1 VPPRRPGGGE
11 PPHPQ
16 HPRFPAG
23 SPGSAASPRA
33 PGSPASPKI
42 PGSPGSPGSPATPR
56 TPGSAGA
63 RTPAPVSRRPRQAAP
78 RSRALAG
85 VAGVLA
91 VGTLLS
97 RLTGMF
103 RTLGTAWALGAN
115 GVSDAYILANTTPNI
130 IYDLLVGGVLAG
142 TLVPVFVELL
152 NTPDAD
158 GGEDAGWR
166 GISAVCT
173 AVLAVLAVVTAVF
186 WLATPTIV
194 HVYTVLNHGAQIAAE
209 RRLAVSLLYLFVPQL
224 VLYGLTAV
232 AGALLQAKRR
242 YAPPMY
248 TPILN
253 NLVVIGV
260 LIAYAVLVGA
270 TTPAAVHGN
279 HTAVLLLGLGTT
291 GGVAAMTFALFPFLA
306 RAGVRVRPVWD
317 PFHPACRK
325 IVRLASW
332 VFGVVVANQVAL
344 FVVMLLSNH
353 RTGDYSAYSYAYLFM
368 TLPYGVWTVSV
379 MSPMETE
386 VAHSWQAGDR
396 PAARRQ
402 LVESIW
408 VVIVMIIPA
417 ALGMAVLARPAIQ
430 IVLEHGNLGVQGARA
445 TSDALI
451 AMALGL
457 PAFSLFLV
465 FMRAFQ
471 AVQDTRSMFFI
482 YLVENGLNIALDLA
496 LYHRFGIRGLA
507 AGLSLAYLGGAIVGA
522 VHLSR
527 RMGGIGG
534 GRLATAFGLVVV
546 AAALA
551 AGAAWAVSSGLAHL
565 PGGTRQIGV
574 AARVIVGA
582 GAGVT
587 VYLLAARG
595 LGFDE
600 MRKLLQGGRQ
610 HP

>member
-1 VPPRRPGGGE
+1 
-11 PPHPQ
+11 
-16 HPRFPAG
+16 
-23 SPGSAASPRA
+23 
-33 PGSPASPKI
+33 
-42 PGSPGSPGSPATPR
+42 
-56 TPGSAGA
+56 
-63 RTPAPVSRRPRQAAP
+63 
-78 RSRALAG
+78 

-91 VGTLLS
+91 VGTMLS
-97 RLTGMF
+97 RLTGML
-103 RTLGTAWALGAN
+103 RTMGTAWALGSN

-130 IYDLLVGGVLAG
+130 IYDLVLGGALAG

-152 NTPDAD
+152 NTPSAD
-158 GGEDAGWR
+158 GGEEAGWR

-173 AVLAVLAVVTAVF
+173 AILAVLGVVTVVF
-186 WLATPTIV
+186 WFATPAII
-194 HVYTVLNHGAQIAAE
+194 HLYTVLNHTKQVGAE
-209 RRLAVSLLYLFVPQL
+209 RQLATSLLYLFVPQL
-224 VLYGLTAV
+224 GLYGVFAV
-232 AGALLQAKRR
+232 AAALLQAKRR
-242 YAPPMY
+242 YAAPMY

-260 LIAYAVLVGA
+260 LIAFAVLVA
-270 TTPAAVHGN
+270 SATPAAVHGD

-291 GGVAAMTFALFPFLA
+291 GGVAVMTFALFPFLA

-325 IVRLASW
+325 IVRLGGW
-332 VFGVVVANQVAL
+332 VFGVVVANQIAL
-344 FVVMLLSNH
+344 LVVMLLSNH

-368 TLPYGVWTVSV
+368 TLPFGVWVVSV

-386 VAHSWQAGDR
+386 VAHAWQAGDR
-396 PAARRQ
+396 AAARGH

-408 VVIVMIIPA
+408 LVIVIIIPA
-417 ALGMAVLARPAIQ
+417 GLGMAVLARPAIQ
-430 IVLEHGNLGVQGARA
+430 IVLEHGNLSATGARA
-445 TSDALI
+445 TADALI

-471 AVQDTRSMFFI
+471 AMQDTRSMFYI
-482 YLVENGLNIALDLA
+482 YLVENGLNIVLALA
-496 LYHRFGIRGLA
+496 LYPRFGIRGLA
-507 AGLSLAYLGGAIVGA
+507 ASLSLAYAGGALVAGF
-522 VHLSR
+522 HLSR

-534 GRLATAFGLVVV
+534 ARLATGLGLVVV
-546 AAALA
+546 GAAFA
-551 AGAAWAVSSGLAHL
+551 AGAAWGISSALAHA

-574 AARVIVGA
+574 TARVIVGA

-600 MRKLLQGGRQ
+600 MRKLLRLGRR